1 MKETLKFFAST
12 YFPLYAPE
20 HPGRARE
27 EEERPPRPF
36 SPFLPSTTFSAA
48 AFVKFLL
55 LAYFSSGRATSAE
68 QFLLHNLTSSLTLQS
83 IALNCRQ
90 ALRETL
96 DLDFEC

>member
-20 HPGRARE
+20 HPGRARQ

-55 LAYFSSGRATSAE
+55 LPYFSSGRTTSAK
-68 QFLLHNLTSSLTLQS
+68 QFLLTSSLTLQS